1 MTATVWA
8 VAEVGRMPQDEW
20 TGGGQAD
27 ALLLDAAGK
36 TVATGRAQIAAGAT
50 AARITLA
57 SNALVPGDYQLQ
69 IRTKGA
75 RALAAANDVLR
86 INVPAAPQA
95 TGAILY
101 RRGPSTAN
109 RDVVTADLRFRR
121 SERLRVD
128 VPMPSAEMVTARL
141 LDRNG
146 NAMAIPVTA
155 ATRDDA
161 DGSRWQS
168 AEVALAPLG
177 AGDYLLELA
186 TATGR
191 TLVAFRVIP

>member
-1 MTATVWA
+1 
-8 VAEVGRMPQDEW
+8 
-20 TGGGQAD
+20 
-27 ALLLDAAGK
+27 
-36 TVATGRAQIAAGAT
+36 
-50 AARITLA
+50 
-57 SNALVPGDYQLQ
+57 
-69 IRTKGA
+69 
-75 RALAAANDVLR
+75 
-86 INVPAAPQA
+86 
-95 TGAILY
+95 
-101 RRGPSTAN
+101 
-109 RDVVTADLRFRR
+109 
-121 SERLRVD
+121 
-128 VPMPSAEMVTARL
+128 MVTARL